1 MADEPDRQ
9 ISQRYRQLG
18 TEEPSPELDR
28 AILGA
33 ARRATSRHR
42 WYSSL
47 AAAAVLIFAVALVV
61 QIERAPPPSEPA
73 GAPVPTAP
81 AEQPMRSVTEP
92 APALA
97 AKPAPRR
104 RAEQASQFAPEPPP
118 RVEQAPAAT
127 PASAPEPSANIAA
140 PMAGA
145 AADAQRY
152 RADEVRATETRTAPQ
167 VQRSMAARRGA
178 ATEAQANLAET
189 PEQWLERIARMR
201 RLGRDDEAE
210 KELARFRERYPD
222 YRIPEALAKKL
233 EKQAPSPAAK

>member
-1 MADEPDRQ
+1 MADERDPQ

-61 QIERAPPPSEPA
+61 QIERQPPDQAPMSAPATPVLSPRTQDKVAPQEREAPPA
-73 GAPVPTAP
+73 
-81 AEQPMRSVTEP
+81 R
-92 APALA
+92 
-97 AKPAPRR
+97 PAPRR
-104 RAEQASQFAPEPPP
+104 
-118 RVEQAPAAT
+118 RVEQAPAPP
-127 PASAPEPSANIAA
+127 PAPAPQPSANIAA

-145 AADAQRY
+145 AA
-152 RADEVRATETRTAPQ
+152 ETRTAPQ
-167 VQRSMAARRGA
+167 VQRSMGARLSA

-201 RLGRDDEAE
+201 QLGRDEEAE

-222 YRIPEALAKKL
+222 YRIPEAMAKKL
-233 EKQAPSPAAK
+233 EKQAPSPAAR

>member
-1 MADEPDRQ
+1 MADERDPQ

-61 QIERAPPPSEPA
+61 QIERQPPDQVPMSAPSTSMEAQPARDKVAQEREAPP
-73 GAPVPTAP
+73 
-81 AEQPMRSVTEP
+81 
-92 APALA
+92 

-104 RAEQASQFAPEPPP
+104 RAPDVPFTPEPPP
-118 RVEQAPAAT
+118 RAAQAPAA
-127 PASAPEPSANIAA
+127 
-140 PMAGA
+140 GA
-145 AADAQRY
+145 VADAPRN
-152 RADEVRATETRTAPQ
+152 RADEMRPAERRAAPQ
-167 VQRSMAARRGA
+167 LQRSMAAQPS
-178 ATEAQANLAET
+178 ATAEAQANLVEA

-201 RLGRDDEAE
+201 QLGRDEEAE

-222 YRIPEALAKKL
+222 YRIPEAIAKRL
-233 EKQAPSPAAK
+233 GKQAPSPAAK